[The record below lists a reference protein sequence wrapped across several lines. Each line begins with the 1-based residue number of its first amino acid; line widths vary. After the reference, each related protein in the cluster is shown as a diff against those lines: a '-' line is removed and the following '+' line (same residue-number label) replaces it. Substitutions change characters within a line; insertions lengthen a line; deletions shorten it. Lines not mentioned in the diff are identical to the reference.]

1 MDHIRRVFPGFGY
14 VGRTG
19 THATG
24 GQRLWDT
31 RVILGPASFLYSVLA
46 LELMLRW
53 NRVDGVYAIH
63 STGQL
68 IPLAVAVVAF
78 LDLLLSISR
87 KYWVRDSEFQLQENY
102 DSNAVIC
109 ISEKDRRVDGRVKC
123 PYLNSSNAADDSKL
137 RPTKHN
143 PHHGLQFPDGRWA

>member
-1 MDHIRRVFPGFGY
+1 
-14 VGRTG
+14 
-19 THATG
+19 
-24 GQRLWDT
+24 
-31 RVILGPASFLYSVLA
+31 VILGPASFLYSVLA

-63 STGQL
+63 STGQV

-87 KYWVRDSEFQLQENY
+87 KYWVRDSEFQLQEDY

-109 ISEKDRRVDGRVKC
+109 ISEKDRSVDGRVKC
-123 PYLNSSNAADDSKL
+123 P
-137 RPTKHN
+137 
-143 PHHGLQFPDGRWA
+143 